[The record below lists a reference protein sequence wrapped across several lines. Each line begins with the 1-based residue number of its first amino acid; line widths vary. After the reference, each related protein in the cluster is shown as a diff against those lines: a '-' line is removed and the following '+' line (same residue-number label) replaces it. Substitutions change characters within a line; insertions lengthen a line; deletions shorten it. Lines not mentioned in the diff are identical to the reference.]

1 MKTIE
6 YWIVEESWDRDTKLI
21 GCFTSESVADAV
33 VLEKN
38 TMYRSF
44 RKKTLT
50 LFDSIEDFESN
61 TREKIRERALAKLT
75 VEERIALGV
84 K

>member
-6 YWIVEESWDRDTKLI
+6 YWQVEEGYDRTTTLI
-21 GCFTSESVADAV
+21 GCFTSESIADEVAGG
-33 VLEKN
+33 KN
-38 TMYRSF
+38 NAYRSVY
-44 RKKTLT
+44 KKTLT
-50 LFDSIEDFESN
+50 LFDTVEDFENN

-75 VEERIALGV
+75 VEERIALGF